1 MKIKRRAGFTMVEMV
16 VVFMVMSVFIGVSV
30 PPIQAYYE
38 NTGYK
43 DVQNRAETVFYA
55 AQQTVTSMTLSS
67 QIEPFFQGVKTV
79 AFPVDDVLF
88 PHLGLTDDSASE
100 TRYYAIRYNKSDL
113 TNPTTEGQLV
123 LDLLQNLIAE
133 KDMFNASITIEVDSH
148 TYTIQT
154 VFYSLENVTFNY
166 GSGSGIN
173 LVNRTNETL
182 KQLKLGMAEAN
193 VSFKVLALETNVL
206 QEPFIASDIEL
217 VNPVSGVVDGDDEG
231 DDDEWWEDDP
241 TDEEDPPGDGGDSGV
256 IMDPSKSYS
265 VYITLSQEEKIRSL
279 RIHWLS
285 PSENDKTIVKYE
297 LWYEKNGS
305 WKKKTNTKNK
315 IEDEGNLVTLQKN
328 LNLNNTMKLRIDI
341 PKQKAQYCIYEITVY
356 TQESNGPNKWII
368 APITV
373 TISPN
378 D

>member
-1 MKIKRRAGFTMVEMV
+1 M
-16 VVFMVMSVFIGVSV
+16 
-30 PPIQAYYE
+30 
-38 NTGYK
+38 
-43 DVQNRAETVFYA
+43 
-55 AQQTVTSMTLSS
+55 
-67 QIEPFFQGVKTV
+67 
-79 AFPVDDVLF
+79 
-88 PHLGLTDDSASE
+88 
-100 TRYYAIRYNKSDL
+100 
-113 TNPTTEGQLV
+113 
-123 LDLLQNLIAE
+123 
-133 KDMFNASITIEVDSH
+133 
-148 TYTIQT
+148 
-154 VFYSLENVTFNY
+154 FYSLESVTFNY

-241 TDEEDPPGDGGDSGV
+241 TEEEDPPGDGGDSGV

-328 LNLNNTMKLRIDI
+328 LNLNNTVKLRIDI